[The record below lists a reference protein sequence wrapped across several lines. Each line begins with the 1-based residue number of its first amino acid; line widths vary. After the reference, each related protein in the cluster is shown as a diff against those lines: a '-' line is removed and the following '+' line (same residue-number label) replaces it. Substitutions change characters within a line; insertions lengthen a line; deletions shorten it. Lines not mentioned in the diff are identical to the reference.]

1 VALRCHAAEG
11 NCRKLG
17 GMVART
23 EPISGQAS
31 EITRRNVR
39 TVRELEALAVAE
51 PSFADRVASFVAKFA
66 GSIHFVWVH
75 ALFIACWITINSV
88 PRLPHWDPYPFTL
101 LTMWGS
107 LEAIFIASFIL
118 IAQNYAMR
126 LSERRSQLDLQVNLL
141 AEQET
146 SKALKLLEAIARKVG
161 AQCGDDPEIAA
172 LAEATRLD
180 TLAQQIEETQREE
193 AAAERAEERA
203 AAK

>member
-1 VALRCHAAEG
+1 VPKTGVMSPGPAPVLE
-11 NCRKLG
+11 
-17 GMVART
+17 
-23 EPISGQAS
+23 EAS
-31 EITRRNVR
+31 KITRRNVR

-51 PSFADRVASFVAKFA
+51 PSFADRVASFVARFA

-75 ALFIACWITINSV
+75 AVFIAAWITVNSV
-88 PRLPHWDPYPFTL
+88 PGLPRWDPYPFTL

-146 SKALKLLEAIARKVG
+146 SKALKLLEEIARKVG
-161 AQCGDDPEIAA
+161 AQCGDDPEVAA
-172 LAEATRLD
+172 LAEATRLE
-180 TLAQQIEETQREE
+180 TLAQQIDETRKEEEE
-193 AAAERAEERA
+193 AEEDEERA
-203 AAK
+203 TAK